1 VAGGGPA
8 EALAAAV
15 VTDRDV
21 VVRTTALASLAHV
34 DLEACPDALE
44 ALVAVTENDA
54 EELVVRRACVAALR
68 EHREFAKSLP
78 VQLVVALEDALPKT
92 SGPLRLDV
100 IAALGEVGRAESV
113 LVLDSVRLNT
123 KAAAEAQEVQ
133 RALDALKKRTQDR

>member
-1 VAGGGPA
+1 
-8 EALAAAV
+8 
-15 VTDRDV
+15 
-21 VVRTTALASLAHV
+21 
-34 DLEACPDALE
+34 
-44 ALVAVTENDA
+44 
-54 EELVVRRACVAALR
+54 VAALR